1 MTNRESKWP
10 PLVKKTLRR
19 YVTKTGPQ
27 LTFLMFRLS
36 RSPGIRERQSAVFI
50 SKKQG
55 QLVHFYAVFLAIAC
69 KFPETR
75 SNRTDLAQT
84 LFVNWSSSSF
94 CCWTWFRSDAIGKFW
109 KSSLELFGFIIHLK
123 NQFPLPRTFLS
134 KMAKTKNSWKWK
146 RSSPIILFWGIVSE
160 PSLTTSCMAF
170 GTLVN

>member
-1 MTNRESKWP
+1 MFCDQQGDPTGLLWLSNVPWP
-10 PLVKKTLRR
+10 TGNPNDLLWLKKKLHR

-109 KSSLELFGFIIHLK
+109 KSSLELFGFLIHQNYFAFWTLK

-134 KMAKTKNSWKWK
+134 KMAKTKNSWK
-146 RSSPIILFWGIVSE
+146 
-160 PSLTTSCMAF
+160 
-170 GTLVN
+170 

>member
-1 MTNRESKWP
+1 MFCDQKGDPTGFLWLSNVPWP
-10 PLVKKTLRR
+10 TGNPNDLLWLKKR
-19 YVTKTGPQ
+19 YIVMWPQ

-109 KSSLELFGFIIHLK
+109 KSSLELFGFLIHLK

-134 KMAKTKNSWKWK
+134 
-146 RSSPIILFWGIVSE
+146 
-160 PSLTTSCMAF
+160 
-170 GTLVN
+170 